1 MASSS
6 QEKFIYSRWC
16 ILENTTPEQ
25 IEENLRTGDS
35 IRGTELPPFPWVC
48 QPPQHLH
55 VFTSPEVLWT
65 PSFRGSYGRGIRY
78 NRINTFQI
86 TLVHFPLL
94 KIIFIGLSNLWKQFQ
109 SNCMKSFQK
118 HWWAL
123 WASRDWAGWNCYP
136 ILCRVSGVHVHGFSS
151 LPPSV
156 HLPFPWPCSLLAEPW
171 HNSFV
176 VVTYLF
182 LVSYFK
188 GFIF

>member
-65 PSFRGSYGRGIRY
+65 PSFRGSYGEVPLHRRDWL
-78 NRINTFQI
+78 NHWP
-86 TLVHFPLL
+86 LV
-94 KIIFIGLSNLWKQFQ
+94 ISSVSNLLITWLMETRPHPEAIQVANKIYFF
-109 SNCMKSFQK
+109 SINSGLVET
-118 HWWAL
+118 AL
-123 WASRDWAGWNCYP
+123 LGITRET
-136 ILCRVSGVHVHGFSS
+136 S
-151 LPPSV
+151 LAVRRLRLHP
-156 HLPFPWPCSLLAEPW
+156 L
-171 HNSFV
+171 
-176 VVTYLF
+176 
-182 LVSYFK
+182 
-188 GFIF
+188 I